1 MATIEYDVLLFGM
14 DAAGNLQLLYPGTK
28 AGNVDGLSALLE
40 GKADAQPLMILN
52 RTDTHASADEYTTA
66 GMYWI
71 NPSITTDIPGKQWGF
86 LRVFS
91 NGGVVLQEFY
101 AALSSVRGFR
111 VYVNGAWQSWHCEQY
126 GTGNGWSYTIHPDG
140 SCELWKSVSVSS
152 VSCTTSLGSLF
163 RTAKTDQQTYP
174 FTVQDANVQ
183 ASWKS
188 DGYGAF
194 LWPLTAGDTS
204 HPPQYYLVRASSSAS
219 MSGTLDYYVRGKI
232 G

>member
-1 MATIEYDVLLFGM
+1 MAVTEVNGLLFGK
-14 DAAGNLQLLYPGTK
+14 DADGNLQLIYPGTR
-28 AGNVDGLSALLE
+28 AGNVDGLSALLAE
-40 GKADAQPLMILN
+40 KADRATLLSLN
-52 RTDTHASADEYTTA
+52 TTTQYSTMDGYTAS

-71 NPSITTDIPGKQWGF
+71 NPGVVQDAPGGQWGF

-91 NGGVVLQEFY
+91 AGNILQEFTGY
-101 AALSSVRGFR
+101 SDNARAVRMF
-111 VYVNGAWQSWHCEQY
+111 VNSAWTAWSREQHGA
-126 GTGNGWSYTIHPDG
+126 GNGWSYTIHPDG
-140 SCELWKSVSVSS
+140 SCELWKSLSVSG

-188 DGYGAF
+188 NGYGAF